1 MRFTTNTS
9 LDDTIS
15 IPREISIK
23 TFGSQESAQVEQGEQ
38 STIRN
43 YYPSFSMNMQWDN
56 QEDNNISCNLKG
68 HIGCI
73 VSLQSSDCSSQGST
87 VAIDPLDYRK
97 DWTKEL
103 ETDLTQCMTQ
113 NPELFV
119 VPDEKIID
127 DNSLCSCL
135 SEEYEMECDDNMT
148 GLWDGENNDIT
159 IPDWIV
165 SS

>member
-9 LDDTIS
+9 VNETMS

-23 TFGSQESAQVEQGEQ
+23 TLGSQESAQVEEGEQ
-38 STIRN
+38 SSSRY

-68 HIGCI
+68 CIGCV

-87 VAIDPLDYRK
+87 VEIDPLDYRK

-103 ETDLTQCMTQ
+103 ETDLTQCMTH
-113 NPELFV
+113 NPGLFMA
-119 VPDEKIID
+119 PDEKIID

-148 GLWDGENNDIT
+148 GLWDGMERIMT
-159 IPDWIV
+159 
-165 SS
+165 S